1 MTIISFNFTKIN
13 AERKEGAKGKISI
26 ANNIGIKDV
35 KSFELKLGKNKENAL
50 KLEFLFEA
58 KYTPNIGNISLGGE
72 IVYMGTA
79 DKVKDIETEWK
90 KNKKLPNDVIEEV
103 MGNIL
108 SKCNIEALIMSKEIN
123 LPAPIPL
130 PKVKSK

>member
-1 MTIISFNFTKIN
+1 MSIISFNFTKIN

-26 ANNIGIKDV
+26 ANNVGIKDV
-35 KSFELKLGKNKENAL
+35 KSFELKLGKNKEKAL

-58 KYTPNIGNISLGGE
+58 KYDPNIGNISLGGE

-79 DKVKDIETEWK
+79 DKVKEIETEWK
-90 KNKKLPNDVIEEV
+90 KNKKLPHDVVEEV

-108 SKCNIEALIMSKEIN
+108 SNCNIEALIMSREIN